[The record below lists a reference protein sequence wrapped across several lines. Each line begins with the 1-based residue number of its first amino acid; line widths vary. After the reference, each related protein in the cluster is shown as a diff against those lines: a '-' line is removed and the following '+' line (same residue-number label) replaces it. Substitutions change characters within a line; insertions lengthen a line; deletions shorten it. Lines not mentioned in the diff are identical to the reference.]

1 MAVIYSGTFDGLQ
14 GHKGISIQYAIGATI
29 GGAVTFQYPFLDTPV
44 IFTVGDTDEHV
55 HAASS
60 ATTGFTPT
68 QSSASSSGSGATA
81 NWLAIGRGDKN
92 FIRKQWSNELG
103 DFDYGTCAIGT
114 ATTFSNGVYTGVP
127 IVIAGA
133 TADEGLYIAS
143 DSATGFTPTAAT
155 GAGGSGTG
163 AAYFSFG
170 TGPNHKTLRHT
181 SVAQFQTAPLWC
193 EIGTYASL
201 SAVAFAYPFKST
213 PSIIIRP
220 TSDGQHYAAS
230 SATTGFT
237 PTTITLAG
245 KSTGA
250 SGVYIALGPKDI

>member
-114 ATTFSNGVYTGVP
+114 ATTFSNGCILEFLSLLLGLQQTKGCISLRTVRQASRQQQLLGQ
-127 IVIAGA
+127 AGQGR
-133 TADEGLYIAS
+133 EQ
-143 DSATGFTPTAAT
+143 
-155 GAGGSGTG
+155 
-163 AAYFSFG
+163 
-170 TGPNHKTLRHT
+170 HTL
-181 SVAQFQTAPLWC
+181 ALEPD
-193 EIGTYASL
+193 
-201 SAVAFAYPFKST
+201 P
-213 PSIIIRP
+213 IIR
-220 TSDGQHYAAS
+220 
-230 SATTGFT
+230 
-237 PTTITLAG
+237 L
-245 KSTGA
+245 
-250 SGVYIALGPKDI
+250 

>member
-14 GHKGISIQYAIGATI
+14 GHKGMAIQYAIGATI
-29 GGAVTFQYPFLDTPV
+29 GGAVTFQYPFLDTPA

-60 ATTGFTPT
+60 AVSGFTPT
-68 QSSASSSGSGATA
+68 QSSASSSGSGTTA

-92 FIRKQWSNELG
+92 MMRKQFSNLYG

-114 ATTFSNGVYTGVP
+114 GTTFSNGAYSGTP

-163 AAYFSFG
+163 AAYFAFG
-170 TGPNHKTLRHT
+170 AGQHHKILRET
-181 SVAQFQTAPLWC
+181 SVAQAQTAPLWC
-193 EIGTYASL
+193 EIGTYAAL
-201 SAVAFAYPFKST
+201 SAVTFAYPFKAT
-213 PSIIIRP
+213 PSVILRP

-250 SGVYIALGPKDI
+250 TGVYFALGPKDI